1 MSGFTITGSGR
12 YVPGRPYTNH
22 DLARVMDTDDEWIQ
36 KRTGI
41 VQRHFCP
48 DGQGASD
55 LAFEAAKVA
64 LADAG
69 LAATDLDYILFNTMT
84 PDYVFPGSGP
94 ILGARLGCPGV
105 PALDLRM
112 QCAAMLFSLQI
123 ADGLFR
129 AGVAKHIL
137 VVGAEAHAG
146 FMPWRDWDILDGTSQ
161 ARPSEQAW
169 ALATKH
175 RGLAVIFGDG
185 SGALVLSKSDQLGTG
200 LLGLDL
206 HTDGRLLDQLYLPT
220 GFRQRPFVSE
230 STLTQGTYV
239 PEMVGREVFK
249 HAVTKLPTSIRRACE
264 AAEVS
269 LDDIEWFIA
278 HQANDRINDAVR
290 ERLGVPAERMPSNI
304 ARYGNTSTGTIP
316 ILIDE
321 MRRDGRLK
329 TGQLVCLV
337 ALGAGIHWGS
347 VVMRA

>member
-1 MSGFTITGSGR
+1 MSGFTIAGSGR
-12 YVPGRPYTNH
+12 YLPGRPYTNH
-22 DLARVMDTDDEWIQ
+22 DLARVMDTDDEWIRQ
-36 KRTGI
+36 RTGI

-48 DGQGASD
+48 EGQGASD
-55 LAFEAAKVA
+55 LAHQASRAA
-64 LADAG
+64 LEDAG
-69 LAATDLDYILFNTMT
+69 LAPTDLDYILFNTMT
-84 PDYVFPGSGP
+84 ADYVFPGSGP
-94 ILGARLGCPGV
+94 ILGASLGCPGV
-105 PALDLRM
+105 PALDLRT
-112 QCAAMLFSLQI
+112 QCAAMLFSIQV

-129 AGVAKHIL
+129 TGAARTIL

-146 FMPWRDWDILDGTSQ
+146 FMPWRDWDILEGTSQ
-161 ARPSEQAW
+161 AKPSEAAW

-185 SGALVLSKSDQLGTG
+185 AGALVLRKTEEQGTG
-200 LLGLDL
+200 LLGMDL

-230 STLTQGTYV
+230 RTLENGSYV

-249 HAVTKLPTSIRRACE
+249 HAVTKLPTSVRQACS
-264 AAEVS
+264 AAGVTLGEI
-269 LDDIEWFIA
+269 DWFVA

-290 ERLGVPAERMPSNI
+290 ERLGIPAEKIPSNI

-321 MRRDGRLK
+321 MRKDGRLK
-329 TGQLVCLV
+329 SGQLLCLL

-347 VVMRA
+347 MVLRA